1 MFSINISRKD
11 IIFIYIIFRA
21 MITWDVFIYVT
32 IPWIRCKIR
41 EWVHDEKIRE
51 WVHDEIS
58 FVMFLM
64 GYDEHEYI

>member
-1 MFSINISRKD
+1 
-11 IIFIYIIFRA
+11 

-41 EWVHDEKIRE
+41 EWVHDE
-51 WVHDEIS
+51 IS

-64 GYDEHEYI
+64 GYDEYEYI

>member
-1 MFSINISRKD
+1 
-11 IIFIYIIFRA
+11 

-51 WVHDEIS
+51 WIHDEIS

-64 GYDEHEYI
+64 GYDDKVSDHLTIESAMAAMKLL

>member
-1 MFSINISRKD
+1 
-11 IIFIYIIFRA
+11 

>member
-41 EWVHDEKIRE
+41 EWVHDE
-51 WVHDEIS
+51 IS

>member
-1 MFSINISRKD
+1 
-11 IIFIYIIFRA
+11 

-41 EWVHDEKIRE
+41 EWVYNKIEPTRE

-64 GYDEHEYI
+64 GYDEHEHI